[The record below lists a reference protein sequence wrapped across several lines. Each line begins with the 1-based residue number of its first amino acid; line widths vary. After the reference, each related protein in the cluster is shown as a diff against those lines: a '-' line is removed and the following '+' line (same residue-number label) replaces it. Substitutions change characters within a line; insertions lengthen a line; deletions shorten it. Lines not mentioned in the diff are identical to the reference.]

1 MVIKRLRVGKSQR
14 AARNMIDLIPNF
26 VMHADGSLFHLH
38 ECTQHFNSEMLAAH
52 KSQGRDVRTHPTKPD
67 RRIAFRVQYN
77 GALLALQEQ
86 PSKNPRSDAGCS
98 HSFCAKAR

>member
-38 ECTQHFNSEMLAAH
+38 ECTQQRDGGRSE
-52 KSQGRDVRTHPTKPD
+52 GRDVRTHPTKPD
-67 RRIAFRVQYN
+67 RRIAFRAIQRRVP
-77 GALLALQEQ
+77 ALQCK
-86 PSKNPRSDAGCS
+86 SNR
-98 HSFCAKAR
+98 ARIPARTPDVATAFVQKHDE